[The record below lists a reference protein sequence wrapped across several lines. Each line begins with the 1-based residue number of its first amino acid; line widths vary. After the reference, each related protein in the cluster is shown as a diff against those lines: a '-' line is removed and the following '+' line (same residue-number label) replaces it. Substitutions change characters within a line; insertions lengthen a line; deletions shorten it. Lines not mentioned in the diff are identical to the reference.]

1 MADPGRIAG
10 PKVIPACVEVRLK
23 WTLPNSKTVYN
34 VLHASVGGGFAA
46 SAAIIDAVFVAAV
59 AAAGWTN
66 YKPKLNTTVT
76 FAGMDLRDL
85 RSANLPLA
93 SSVAAASPGT
103 GASGAIPPGDALCL
117 TLRTAG
123 AGRGFRGRVYLP
135 GLDFSALAAGGVL
148 AAATNTT
155 AIAFLQAVQTAM
167 TAQGMTLALA
177 QPHRAAYTGKT
188 GAAHAERAA
197 TVVAVTSIEAR
208 NIVVDH
214 QRRRAGRS

>member
-1 MADPGRIAG
+1 MEDPGRIAG
-10 PKVIPACVEVRLK
+10 AKVIPSCVEVRLK
-23 WTLPNSKTVYN
+23 WTLPNSKTVFN

-46 SAAIIDAVFVAAV
+46 SSALIDAAFSAVVASG
-59 AAAGWTN
+59 GWTGW
-66 YKPKLNTTVT
+66 KAKLNTTVS

-85 RSANLPLA
+85 RAANLPLS

-103 GASGAIPPGDALCL
+103 GAGGALPPGDALCL

-135 GLDFSALAAGGVL
+135 GLDFSSLAAGGVL
-148 AAATNTT
+148 AAATNTA
-155 AIAFLQAVQTAM
+155 AIAFLTAVQTAM

-177 QPHRAAYTGKT
+177 QPHRMAYTGKT
-188 GAAHAERAA
+188 GALHSDRPAA
-197 TVVAVTSIEAR
+197 AVSVTSIEAR
-208 NIVVDH
+208 NVIVDH